1 MIGASYLFRKCGPA
15 ASGEAIYVKMIVKK
29 PGLTIAKEMSEMD
42 LVSDIDLMSEMDLVS
57 DTDLMSEMDL
67 VSNSGEYSSA
77 DCGC

>member
-1 MIGASYLFRKCGPA
+1 MIGASYLFRKCAPA

-42 LVSDIDLMSEMDLVS
+42 LVS
-57 DTDLMSEMDL
+57 
-67 VSNSGEYSSA
+67 NSGEYSSA

>member
-1 MIGASYLFRKCGPA
+1 MIGASYLFRKCAPA

-57 DTDLMSEMDL
+57 
-67 VSNSGEYSSA
+67 NSGEYSSA